1 MRHVL
6 PTILLCALASANATT
21 LAPVNPN
28 ATTAAKQL
36 YTYLQNLSGQ
46 GILSGQLSMLNDSIL
61 YTDTQVTSSRDRY
74 VMRHDGGKL
83 PAIYASNLGDWPMNY
98 QGEIVKTIEARWKAT
113 GGKTV
118 TMLCWHGVQPDAD
131 EDSGYAAM
139 SKFSSSN
146 PYPSWKIDSILKP
159 GTALNVEWMR
169 RMKVAG
175 SYLQSL
181 DSAGIPILWR
191 PFHENNGAFFWWGQQ
206 PRFKE
211 LWQQMYD
218 YYTDSLHLNNLL
230 WVYSMCWFG
239 EGDRWIDSL
248 YPGEKYVDVLGAD
261 IYAGSYGQDYQ
272 SWIYG
277 TLLSKANGKPI
288 GITENGVMPNVP
300 KLKYTQPKW
309 SFFCTWW
316 GYEVDTMW
324 ANAYY
329 HPAGYTLQNPQSLYD
344 AVYDDSYTI
353 TQDEIDFGIA
363 PDSHVFLSTG
373 VSPTGSG
380 TVTALPDSNGRYQAG
395 QAVTLTAKPTTGWD
409 FVGWSGDISGTTNP
423 VAVTLAKDRSVTA
436 IFAARKGT
444 NLLLNG
450 NFSDSLNNWSY
461 SAWETGTAAT
471 AIIEGTD
478 SVLHAVVT
486 AKSSHDYGIQLTQ
499 GLVLDSGTTYS
510 FSFDVHGAAG
520 ASIGYAVGESSG
532 KYRKL
537 LSGGDTLSSTSVA
550 TVTGSFTDTL
560 PSATALR
567 VEFEMGAQLGD
578 LWLDN
583 IKIARTSG
591 SDLPASVSHPA
602 TPAVAQIALHRTS
615 AGLTWT
621 RSGELGSA
629 ATLRLLR
636 PDGRLV
642 AQLSLPAGSTSGVIP
657 GELPHGTLIVR
668 LHTAASSQVQAIALP

>member
-1 MRHVL
+1 MRSIL
-6 PTILLCALASANATT
+6 PTILLCALGSAHAT

-28 ATTAAKQL
+28 ATPEAKKL

-74 VMRHDGGKL
+74 VMKHDGGKL

-98 QGEIVKTIEARWKAT
+98 QFEIVKTIEGRWKTT
-113 GGKTV
+113 GGKAIA
-118 TMLCWHGVQPDAD
+118 MLCWHAVQPDGY
-131 EDSGYAAM
+131 EDSGYAVM

-181 DSAGIPILWR
+181 DSAGIPVLWR

-211 LWQQMYD
+211 LWRQMYD

-230 WVYSMCWFG
+230 WVYSTCGFG
-239 EGDRWIDSL
+239 QGDHWIDSL

-261 IYAGSYGQDYQ
+261 IYGGSYDP
-272 SWIYG
+272 WIYG

-288 GITENGVMPNVP
+288 GITENGSMPNVP

-309 SFFCTWW
+309 AFFCTWW

-329 HPAGYTLQNPQSLYD
+329 HPAGYSIQNTQSLYD
-344 AVYDDSYTI
+344 AVYSDPYTI

-363 PDSHVFLSTG
+363 PDTHVFLSTG
-373 VSPTGSG
+373 VFPTGSG
-380 TVTALPDSNGRYQAG
+380 SMLATPDSNGRYQAG
-395 QAVTLTAKPTTGWD
+395 QAITLTAKPTAGWD
-409 FVGWSGDISGTTNP
+409 FVGWSGDASGSANP
-423 VAVTLAKDRSVTA
+423 LAVTLSKDRSYTA
-436 IFAARKGT
+436 VFAARKGT

-450 NFSDSLNNWSY
+450 NFSDSMNGWSY
-461 SAWETGTAAT
+461 SPWETGTAAAAT
-471 AIIEGTD
+471 IEGTD
-478 SVLHAVVT
+478 SVFHAVVT

-520 ASIGYAVGESSG
+520 VSIGYAVGESAG

-591 SDLPASVSHPA
+591 SDIPASISHSTA
-602 TPAVAQIALHRTS
+602 SAIAQIALHRTA
-615 AGLTWT
+615 AGLAWN
-621 RSGELGSA
+621 RSGDLSSA

-642 AQLSLPAGSTSGVIP
+642 AQLSLPAGLATGIVP
-657 GELPHGTLIVR
+657 GELPHGTLIAR
-668 LHTAASSQVQAIALP
+668 LRTAASSQVQTIALP